1 MSQSLLLDTHVLLWL
16 EYQSENISK
25 KALALILNPDNRRF
39 ASVVSLWE
47 ITIKWKK
54 GTLEL
59 PQDPGSFI
67 TKACELSDI
76 QLLSI
81 EADHVLMTANLPD
94 IHSDPFDRLLIAQAI
109 SEGMVFVSADSTN
122 RDYPVMNAW

>member
-16 EYQSENISK
+16 EHQSENISR
-25 KALALILNPDNRRF
+25 KALALIQDPGNQRF

-59 PQDPGSFI
+59 PQSPGSFI
-67 TKACELSDI
+67 AKACELSDI
-76 QLLSI
+76 QLLPI
-81 EADHVLMTANLPD
+81 QADHVLMTANLPD
-94 IHSDPFDRLLIAQAI
+94 IHNDPFDRLMIAQAI
-109 SEGMVFVSADSTN
+109 SESMVFISADSTN